1 MAINSTFRELL
12 SQSTETVERPRPLA
26 DGHYIGTIIS
36 HELGTSARKQTPFVR
51 FQVQIEEA
59 ASDVAEGSND
69 GIDFASR
76 QLAKTLY
83 VTPKSVY
90 RLGDALDAVLGKE
103 PGRSFDER
111 IPDTRGVRVMIA
123 VTQRPNE
130 DETEFFNEVGTM
142 VKA

>member
-12 SQSTETVERPRPLA
+12 SKPTDEAERPRALA
-26 DGHYIGTIIS
+26 EGHYYGTIIS

-51 FQVQIEEA
+51 FNIQVEEA
-59 ASDVAEGSND
+59 TADVAEGAND
-69 GIDFASR
+69 GIDYTTR

-83 VTPKSVY
+83 ITPKSLY
-90 RLGDALDAVLGKE
+90 RLADTLDAILGKE
-103 PGRSFDER
+103 QGRSYDER
-111 IPDTRGVRVMIA
+111 IPETRSVRVLMA

-130 DETEFFNEVGTM
+130 DETEFFNEVGNV

>member
-12 SQSTETVERPRPLA
+12 SQPTDQAERPRALA
-26 DGHYIGTIIS
+26 VGHYIGTILG

-51 FQVQIEEA
+51 FTVQMEEA
-59 ASDVAEGSND
+59 TSDVPEGAND
-69 GIDFASR
+69 GIDLSTR

-83 VTPKSVY
+83 ITPKSIY
-90 RLGDALDAVLGKE
+90 RLADCLDAILGKE
-103 PGRSFDER
+103 QGRSYDER
-111 IPDTRGVRVMIA
+111 IPDTRGVRVLCD
-123 VTQRPNE
+123 VSQRPNE